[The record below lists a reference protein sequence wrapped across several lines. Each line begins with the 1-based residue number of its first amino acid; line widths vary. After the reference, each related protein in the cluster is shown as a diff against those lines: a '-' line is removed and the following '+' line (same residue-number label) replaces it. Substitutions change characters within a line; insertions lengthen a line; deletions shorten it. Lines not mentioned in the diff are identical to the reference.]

1 MTWITDLAALEALY
15 PDPPSR
21 AAIAKVT
28 PRLTPA
34 YRAWLERSRFCL
46 LASVGPGGTD
56 CSPRGDDGS
65 VATVLDAGTLALPD
79 WRGNNRLDSLR
90 NIVVDGRVSLTFLV
104 AGSRDVLRVNGTAR
118 LSVAPDLLA
127 RFDRGGKRPRCVIVV
142 ALGEVYMQCAK
153 SLMRA
158 RLWQDGDQS
167 AGLPSLGSILQ
178 EITEGGIDGADFD
191 AALPGRARKTLW

>member
-1 MTWITDLAALEALY
+1 MTWITDLAALKALY

-34 YRAWLERSRFCL
+34 YRAWIECARFCL
-46 LASVGPGGTD
+46 LASTGPGGTD
-56 CSPRGDDGS
+56 CSPRGDDGP
-65 VATVLDAGTLALPD
+65 VVTVLDAGTLALPD

-90 NIVVDGRVSLTFLV
+90 NIVVDGRVSLAFLV
-104 AGSRDVLRVNGTAR
+104 AGSQDILRVNGTAR

-127 RFDRGGKRPRCVIVV
+127 RFDRDGKQPRCVIVV
-142 ALGEVYMQCAK
+142 ALAEVYMQCAK
-153 SLMRA
+153 SLTRA

-167 AGLPSLGSILQ
+167 AGLPTLGTILQ
-178 EITEGGIDGADFD
+178 EITKGGIDGAQFD
-191 AALPGRARKTLW
+191 ATAPARNRQRLW